1 MKYNVSCL
9 QASPLYDHFNTDF
22 MKKRNKLYQP
32 LLFLTLFMFSFSSLV
47 FGAEDKTTKE
57 KAPVVPAKKIDPEA
71 SRILKLA
78 CDYLKSADKFSV
90 HAEID
95 FDEVLPSGRK
105 IEYSRGGDVIVD
117 RPGRFYAN
125 VYDENE
131 HRRVFNNGKKLV
143 IHDTNN
149 HTYASM
155 DVPAKIDDAI
165 DHAREHFA
173 VSAPLADILVADPYK
188 NIIDRVDSGIYVG
201 LNYSENELMHH
212 LLFSN
217 DAVDVQFWIEDGMF
231 PLIRKMVITY
241 KSLFAAPQY
250 RAFLSEWDF
259 NPATPDILFTFQPPE
274 GVTELEFLPVKE
286 SPP

>member
-1 MKYNVSCL
+1 
-9 QASPLYDHFNTDF
+9 
-22 MKKRNKLYQP
+22 MKKNKLKFILSY
-32 LLFLTLFMFSFSSLV
+32 LV
-47 FGAEDKTTKE
+47 VSVFFFTSPATWAEDAPTKE
-57 KAPVVPAKKIDPEA
+57 KAPAVAAKKIDPEA

-78 CDYLKSADKFSV
+78 GDYLKSADKFSV
-90 HAEID
+90 HADID

-125 VYDENE
+125 VYDQDE

-143 IHDTNN
+143 IYDTNN

-165 DHAREHFA
+165 DHAREHFG

-188 NIIDRVDSGIYVG
+188 NIIERVDSGVYVG
-201 LNYSENELMHH
+201 LNYSDDELMHH

-250 RAFLSEWDF
+250 RAYLSEWDF

-274 GVTELEFLPVKE
+274 GATELEFLPVKE